1 MKALKIWEKSS
12 ILLQNNLATKEIIKG
27 IKDWTIELIHW
38 VYSKT
43 ESSENIQNNNTVFG
57 QEVFINKGL
66 DISSEIQEKLN
77 SLIELSKL
85 GSSDRF
91 NIIEEIEEKLHKL
104 LINNKIP
111 LLSVF
116 NKNLLKLLEEFNSL
130 NNIFGS
136 IEKYEDEN
144 INSDEKKI
152 ISERYDLIK
161 IIFGL
166 NITMFSFLKQS
177 NDSWII
183 NIEEFNNTFS
193 DVIDELDIF
202 IQSLNFD
209 EANTKHLES
218 SILKIQ
224 IKIGLSMEK
233 NTDEN
238 KEDTIE
244 IEEENNYL
252 KETLNLAIS
261 INTIL
266 EQLQKDTKENRTYN
280 KDTIDNLIEKFVFLE
295 DWWRK
300 NKQEALAKINSYFL
314 ELFHTIKKHDSIIW
328 WNDLIKLNLY
338 NVEIFE
344 SLLNKWKTP
353 FLYES
358 KTVDILLE
366 INKLIYNIKH
376 WDIVWSDPATHWHTR
391 SLEEW
396 KKK

>member
-358 KTVDILLE
+358 KTVDILCQ
-366 INKLIYNIKH
+366 
-376 WDIVWSDPATHWHTR
+376 R
-391 SLEEW
+391 
-396 KKK
+396 